1 MQNKQLSKSIRR
13 KLIHINTRLNTESDI
28 YLYKE
33 YLIKLYNY
41 KVDINNKK
49 KILEK
54 LNTINIEGCVIPE
67 YALFNGKDLIGVQ
80 MEYLY
85 DYDALYD
92 LLSIKNID
100 YNIRKNIAIKI
111 CQIILEIEKK

>member
-1 MQNKQLSKSIRR
+1 MQSKQLSKSIRK

-49 KILEK
+49 RILEK

-67 YALFNGKDLIGVQ
+67 W
-80 MEYLY
+80 
-85 DYDALYD
+85 
-92 LLSIKNID
+92 
-100 YNIRKNIAIKI
+100 
-111 CQIILEIEKK
+111 